1 MKTHP
6 TFSHLTASHRDRIH
20 ALYGQGHTQK
30 AIAGVL
36 GVHPG
41 TICRELKRYNPTTWR
56 YNADRAQRD
65 AEEKRTHSKCPGM
78 KVADNPV
85 LKQYIIQQ
93 LKYLRSPDEIAGRM
107 KRDKVVPRVGK
118 NAIYKWLYS
127 EDGAHYCRYLC
138 TRRSKKKTQHRLGK
152 RILIPNRIS
161 LRDRPNQEGLIH
173 AEGDLFVSP
182 TRLRSKTCGLLV
194 VDPTSKLL
202 TGVLIPNKTT
212 RAVVPVMKKITTGRH
227 MDTCTF
233 DNGIENIHHAEFG
246 VPAYFCEKGSP
257 WQKPH
262 IESSIGLV
270 RRWFLPKGTNLALLD
285 QATFQ
290 SQLHLLN
297 SKYRKSLNYQSAYE
311 VGVARGIIECVP
323 RISLSKAIAM
333 R

>member
-6 TFSHLTASHRDRIH
+6 RFSHLTAHHRDRIH

-30 AIAGVL
+30 EIAGVL

-41 TICRELKRYNPTTWR
+41 TICRELKRYHPTTWR
-56 YNADRAQRD
+56 YNADRAQKD
-65 AEEKRTHSKCPGM
+65 AEEKRAHSKRPGM
-78 KVADNPV
+78 KIALNPI
-85 LKQYIIQQ
+85 LKRYIIQQ
-93 LKYLRSPDEIAGRM
+93 LKRLRSPDEIAGRM
-107 KRDKVVPRVGK
+107 KRDTVLPRVGK

-127 EDGAHYCRYLC
+127 DDGRKYCRYLC
-138 TRRSKKKTQHRLGK
+138 TRRSHKKKHHRLGI

-161 LRDRPNQEGLIH
+161 LRDRPAQEGLIH

-182 TRLRSKTCGLLV
+182 TKLRSKACGLLV
-194 VDPTSKLL
+194 VDVTSKLL
-202 TGVLIPNKTT
+202 TGALIPNKTT
-212 RAVVPVMKKITTGRH
+212 RVVVPLMKKITTSRH

-246 VPAYFCEKGSP
+246 VPSYFCEKGSP

-262 IESSIGLV
+262 IENSIGLV
-270 RRWFLPKGTNLALLD
+270 RRWFLPKGTNLATVE
-285 QATFQ
+285 QSIFQ

-311 VGVARGIIECVP
+311 VGIAQGIIESVP
-323 RISLSKAIAM
+323 RISLSKTIAM